1 MYQIYNFYADGTFNR
16 FVKRLQPGQEHS
28 DADRQKFRV
37 YMAFLGTVM
46 VLGWSSSYYRRL
58 RPQPEPQPIIVQQ
71 GSSDQDLRIRI
82 MQLEVEK
89 LRLEVE
95 V

>member
-1 MYQIYNFYADGTFNR
+1 MDQIYNFYADGTFNR

-28 DADRQKFRV
+28 DADRQKFRM
-37 YMAFLGTVM
+37 YMAILGTVM
-46 VLGWSSSYYRRL
+46 VLGWQSSHYRRL
-58 RPQPEPQPIIVQQ
+58 RPQKEPQTIIVQS